1 MMVSIIGD
9 PVLNSRAQQM
19 FANKSHDII
28 DFSIELASIHEFD
41 YNHLMDL
48 PVLRALIICLCPNR
62 T

>member
-19 FANKSHDII
+19 FVNKSHDII
-28 DFSIELASIHEFD
+28 DFLIELSI
-41 YNHLMDL
+41 N
-48 PVLRALIICLCPNR
+48 